1 MYTAEQLLADA
12 ASYQQAFAKRSADEL
27 PQAWDAFNRYMSEVV
42 GKKQTLNISNFCRIG
57 WKVEEGL
64 HQAQMRPHFNISE
77 VFARSCR
84 ADPRSQIQAPVQSL
98 TFMEEFNFSKC
109 ALRFSDGLTKDRLF
123 TCLRAIIHQLT
134 EAIAFGR
141 EVSVEM
147 EVGTLR
153 ATNRVVT
160 FHFLADVFAQAGL
173 QPPPDATAKPAYQP
187 SNTFA
192 PPSKDAMSLTVDS
205 SHFRGTVHA
214 TDLGGFHDS
223 TSSLPQTQASF
234 GSSKE
239 QLAQREARDR
249 FLAGIGE
256 EAEQAW
262 QQKEMWDHHL
272 RRCMEAEQKD
282 LDWRQA
288 VERDHKEMLKEQI
301 REAKH
306 RRAEAKRMTVEQ
318 ASQHDF
324 PDFSKPSNV
333 SVHDFIVER
342 QANLRDDLNQQV
354 ELKRRQ
360 KEQRKALDHELDR
373 INNLACHRD
382 LVQQKLRDRER
393 GRAALQD
400 CMQSWEDTKRIR
412 DAEKAVAEFKKK
424 PSTCRAGLVEMLSSL
439 RNPDERSGREKTPQL
454 QAPQVMEPIQM
465 PQSARPQRVNLGD
478 QLPPTPSDDA
488 ISIPMSSRPTTG
500 SVRRFPI
507 SAAAS
512 LALTK
517 QRLKERGMQRPS

>member
-27 PQAWDAFNRYMSEVV
+27 PQAWDAFNRYISEVV
-42 GKKQTLNISNFCRIG
+42 AKKQTLNISNFCRIG

-84 ADPRSQIQAPVQSL
+84 ADQRSQIQAPVQSL

-109 ALRFSDGLTKDRLF
+109 ALRFSEGLTKDRLF
-123 TCLRAIIHQLT
+123 ICLRAIIQQLT
-134 EAIAFGR
+134 EAIAFSR
-141 EVSVEM
+141 EVAVEM

-153 ATNRVVT
+153 STNRVVT
-160 FHFLADVFAQAGL
+160 FSFNSDVFAQAGL
-173 QPPPDATAKPAYQP
+173 PPPPDAPAKPAYQP

-192 PPSKDAMSLTVDS
+192 PPSKDAMSLTLDS
-205 SHFRGTVHA
+205 SHFRGTVRA

-223 TSSLPQTQASF
+223 ASSLPQTQASI

-256 EAEQAW
+256 EAEHAL
-262 QQKEMWDHHL
+262 QQKEMWEHHM
-272 RRCMEAEQKD
+272 RRCMEEEQKD
-282 LDWRQA
+282 LDVRQA
-288 VERDHKEMLKEQI
+288 FEKDHREMLKEQI

-306 RRAEAKRMTVEQ
+306 RRAEAKRFMVEQ
-318 ASQHDF
+318 ASEHDF
-324 PDFSKPSNV
+324 PDFSKPSV
-333 SVHDFIVER
+333 SVHEERFEQR
-342 QANLRDDLNQQV
+342 QANLKDDLDQQV
-354 ELKRRQ
+354 ELKKRQ

-382 LVQQKLRDRER
+382 LAQQKIRDRER
-393 GRAALQD
+393 GRAAIQE
-400 CMQSWEDTKRIR
+400 CMQSWADTKRIR

-424 PSTCRAGLVEMLSSL
+424 PSASRAGLVEMLSSL
-439 RNPDERSGREKTPQL
+439 RNEERGREKTPHL
-454 QAPQVMEPIQM
+454 PQQIESMPM
-465 PQSARPQRVNLGD
+465 PQSARPQRVTLGD

-488 ISIPMSSRPTTG
+488 VSIPMSSRPTTG